1 MLLRTNGCTCFG
13 YCAFSW
19 VRRSGGTDSKYQ
31 SSWPSAISFTDCS
44 GVTPICDVDAVEV
57 AVGRVRCPDLKFGLR
72 RIVIDCCGMY
82 LVIR

>member
-1 MLLRTNGCTCFG
+1 MKKYVMLLRTNGYTCLG

-44 GVTPICDVDAVEV
+44 GVTPIWTSMPFRWPSGVSGVQ
-57 AVGRVRCPDLKFGLR
+57 DLKSG
-72 RIVIDCCGMY
+72 CAGS
-82 LVIR
+82 